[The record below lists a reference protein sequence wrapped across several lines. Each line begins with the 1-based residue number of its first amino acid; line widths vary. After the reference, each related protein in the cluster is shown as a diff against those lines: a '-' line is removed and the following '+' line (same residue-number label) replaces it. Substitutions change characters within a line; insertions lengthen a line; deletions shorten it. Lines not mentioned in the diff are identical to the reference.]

1 MLALYYQEVIVM
13 GNFSLTGILLSVGLF
28 LLISGFI
35 LTQINVTNPYTGN
48 ESSIFSIIIGWII
61 P

>member
-1 MLALYYQEVIVM
+1 M
-13 GNFSLTGILLSVGLF
+13 GNYTLVGVLLIIGLFFLLSGL
-28 LLISGFI
+28 I

-48 ESSIFSIIIGWII
+48 ESSIFSIVIGWII

>member
-1 MLALYYQEVIVM
+1 M
-13 GNFSLTGILLSVGLF
+13 GNWSLVGVLLIVGLF
-28 LLISGFI
+28 LLISGFL

-48 ESSIFSIIIGWII
+48 ESSIFSLIISWII

>member
-1 MLALYYQEVIVM
+1 M
-13 GNFSLTGILLSVGLF
+13 GNFSLTGILLTVGLF
-28 LLISGFI
+28 LLMSGFL

-48 ESSIFSIIIGWII
+48 ESSVFSLIIDWII

>member
-1 MLALYYQEVIVM
+1 M
-13 GNFSLTGILLSVGLF
+13 GNFSLTGILLTVGLF
-28 LLISGFI
+28 LLLSGF
-35 LTQINVTNPYTGN
+35 LLAQINITNPYTGN